1 MTRLTTNH
9 AMLGSF
15 QPRHPDS
22 TMIGSG
28 RQASIASIWQWL
40 VAISEVAVRHRY
52 AAPWDRTDRRP
63 GTNAT
68 ERR

>member
-9 AMLGSF
+9 AMLGPF
-15 QPRHPDS
+15 QPRHPDG
-22 TMIGSG
+22 TMISSG
-28 RQASIASIWQWL
+28 RPVSIASIWQWL

-52 AAPWDRTDRRP
+52 ASPLDQADRCA
-63 GTNAT
+63 GMNAT